1 MGFMEEFCTS
11 VVVGKDAVPRM
22 SVNNLNRLMDEMVT
36 SLARCRLA
44 PPLFTRSANGV
55 LPENLICSPH
65 ERPQGPPPES
75 TGPWL
80 LLHSCCTGRAINKRC
95 LWS

>member
-1 MGFMEEFCTS
+1 MKCWAFSPPGGLISNSLVGFMEEFCIS

-44 PPLFTRSANGV
+44 PPFTRSVNASKPAM
-55 LPENLICSPH
+55 LTT
-65 ERPQGPPPES
+65 Q
-75 TGPWL
+75 
-80 LLHSCCTGRAINKRC
+80 AA
-95 LWS
+95 

>member
-44 PPLFTRSANGV
+44 PPPFHALSHWCLASEPAMLTTRPAS
-55 LPENLICSPH
+55 
-65 ERPQGPPPES
+65 GPPPEC
-75 TGPWL
+75 TGPPVP
-80 LLHSCCTGRAINKRC
+80 SA
-95 LWS
+95 